1 MEAQVGA
8 EARDVW
14 FPNITIHISHQ
25 YYLVANRLPF
35 CYSQAKVLEKGIAG
49 RASIALA
56 EQVRLL
62 LGSYTAGLG
71 QGGITGPVGTDNM
84 GGSAGSAREGK
95 PNPAT

>member
-14 FPNITIHISHQ
+14 FPNVTIHISHQ
-25 YYLVANRLPF
+25 HSLVANGLPF
-35 CYSQAKVLEKGIAG
+35 CDSQAKIPEKGITG
-49 RASIALA
+49 RASITLA
-56 EQVRLL
+56 EQVRSL
-62 LGSYTAGLG
+62 LGSHTAGLG